1 MSKAFSP
8 LAIMAAISVSQVA
21 TQSCV
26 LGSQISLWPLQ
37 ALSAVQPEIYKR

>member
-1 MSKAFSP
+1 MFKAFSP

-21 TQSCV
+21 TQSCE
-26 LGSQISLWPLQ
+26 LGSQISPGLRH